1 MKAQFKFLSG
11 ARAGQVESVAKAYIG
26 IGRHPLSDVRFD
38 SERDLDVSIRHAAIL
53 RRSAGYVLQDLGS
66 KNGTYLNGQ
75 KVTGDAPLAS
85 GDVVSFGPKGPA
97 VEFRT
102 VETEGDPLLST
113 ADAAVR
119 PSRPREVIAAAV
131 APAPP
136 APPAGGRAPRSST
149 AVRVAQE
156 VARQTRDL
164 RRTTKVLLSLL
175 FVTVAAFGVLQWKGT
190 RDRAREL
197 AELRARA
204 DSLALEGQRI
214 ASQLQ
219 NEVAGLRDA
228 LTQAQTETEQLR
240 RELAAGGN
248 AETMTRLRNAL
259 TAAERR
265 QRTLLGA
272 AGVDYRA
279 ISRANQDAV
288 VLLVVEYAPGQVVSG
303 TGFAI
308 DSQGTIVT
316 NRHVLAGEDGTR
328 RPTRI
333 GVMFAGSAQMFRGDL
348 VAIAED
354 IDIGVVR
361 AAIRGGNPH
370 VTGLVREREGIER
383 GDPVAMLGYP
393 LGFDL
398 PMDHN
403 GTVPIADPSLIVGTV
418 SKVLTNLVQVD
429 GYGAPGASG
438 SAVFDRR
445 GRVIGVLFGGQRE
458 SDGRIVYAVPSHL
471 LVRFLEGQGLLR
483 R

>member
-1 MKAQFKFLSG
+1 VKAQFKFLSG
-11 ARAGQVESVAKAYIG
+11 ARAGQTESVAKAYIG

-53 RRSAGYVLQDLGS
+53 RRPAGYVLQDLGS

-75 KVTGDAPLAS
+75 KLTGDAPLAN

-113 ADAAVR
+113 ADAAIR
-119 PSRPREVIAAAV
+119 PSRPAGVVPAAV
-131 APAPP
+131 APA
-136 APPAGGRAPRSST
+136 AAAGGRAQRSST

-164 RRTTKVLLSLL
+164 RRTTKILLGALV
-175 FVTVAAFGVLQWKGT
+175 VTVAAFGVLQWKGT

-219 NEVAGLRDA
+219 SEVAGLRDA

-248 AETMTRLRNAL
+248 AETMARLRNAL
-259 TAAERR
+259 AAAERR

-288 VLLVVEYAPGQVVSG
+288 VLLVVEYGPGEVVSG

-316 NRHVLAGEDGTR
+316 NRHVLTGETGAR

-333 GVMFAGSAQMFRGDL
+333 GVMFAGSAQLFRGDL

-370 VTGLVREREGIER
+370 VTGLVRERAGVER

-398 PMDHN
+398 PMDRN
-403 GTVPIADPSLIVGTV
+403 GSVPIADPSLIVGTV

-445 GRVIGVLFGGQRE
+445 GRVVGVLFGGQRE
-458 SDGRIVYAVPSHL
+458 SDGRIVFAVPSHL
-471 LVRFLEGQGLLR
+471 LVQFLESQGLLR

>member
-11 ARAGQVESVAKAYIG
+11 ARAGQTESVAKAYIG

-53 RRSAGYVLQDLGS
+53 RRPAGYVLQDLGS
-66 KNGTYLNGQ
+66 KNGTYLNGER
-75 KVTGDAPLAS
+75 VTGDAPLAS

-119 PSRPREVIAAAV
+119 PSRPREVVPAV
-131 APAPP
+131 
-136 APPAGGRAPRSST
+136 APPAGGRPQRSST

-164 RRTTKVLLSLL
+164 RRTTKVLLILL
-175 FVTVAAFGVLQWKGT
+175 VLTVAAFGGLQWKGA

-204 DSLALEGQRI
+204 DSLGLESQRL
-214 ASQLQ
+214 ATHLQ
-219 NEVAGLRDA
+219 HEVAGLRDA
-228 LTQAQTETEQLR
+228 LTQSQAETEQLR

-248 AETMTRLRNAL
+248 AETMARLRNAL
-259 TAAERR
+259 TAAEAR
-265 QRTLLGA
+265 QRALLGA

-288 VLLVVEYAPGQVVSG
+288 VLLVVEYGPGEVVSG

-316 NRHVLAGEDGTR
+316 NRHVLTGEDGAR

-333 GVMFAGSAQMFRGDL
+333 GVMFAGSAQLFRGDL

-354 IDIGVVR
+354 IDIGIVR
-361 AAIRGGNPH
+361 TAIRGGNPH
-370 VTGLVREREGIER
+370 VTGLARERAGVER

-398 PMDHN
+398 PMDRR

-445 GRVIGVLFGGQRE
+445 GRVVGVLFGGQRE

-471 LVRFLEGQGLLR
+471 LVQFLESQGLLR

>member
-11 ARAGQVESVAKAYIG
+11 ARAGQTESVAKAYIG

-53 RRSAGYVLQDLGS
+53 RRPGGYVLQDLGS

-102 VETEGDPLLST
+102 VETEGDPLLTT

-119 PSRPREVIAAAV
+119 PSRPREVVPAV
-131 APAPP
+131 AVPGSVT
-136 APPAGGRAPRSST
+136 GGRAPRPST
-149 AVRVAQE
+149 SVRFKQE
-156 VARQTRDL
+156 VAAL
-164 RRTTKVLLSLL
+164 RRTTKILLVLLV
-175 FVTVAAFGVLQWKGT
+175 VTVAVFGGLQWKGS

-204 DSLALEGQRI
+204 DSLALEGQRM

-219 NEVAGLRDA
+219 SEVAGLRDA
-228 LTQAQTETEQLR
+228 LVQSQAETEQLR
-240 RELAAGGN
+240 RDLAGGGN
-248 AETMTRLRNAL
+248 AETMARLRDAL
-259 TAAERR
+259 AAAERR
-265 QRTLLGA
+265 QRSLLGA

-288 VLLVVEYAPGQVVSG
+288 VLLVVEYGPGQVVSG

-316 NRHVLAGEDGTR
+316 NRHVLTGEDGAR

-333 GVMFAGSAQMFRGDL
+333 GVMFSGSAQLFRGDL

-354 IDIGVVR
+354 IDIGIVR
-361 AAIRGGNPH
+361 TAIRGGNPH
-370 VTGLVREREGIER
+370 VTGLVRERAGVER

-398 PMDHN
+398 PMDRT
-403 GTVPIADPSLIVGTV
+403 GAVPIADPSLIVGTV
-418 SKVLTNLVQVD
+418 SKVLANLVQVD

-445 GRVIGVLFGGQRE
+445 GQVIGVLFGGQAE

-471 LVRFLEGQGLLR
+471 LVRFLESQGLLR

>member
-11 ARAGQVESVAKAYIG
+11 ARAGQTESVAKAYIG

-75 KVTGDAPLAS
+75 KLTGDAPLAS

-97 VEFRT
+97 VEFRM

-113 ADAAVR
+113 ADAAIR
-119 PSRPREVIAAAV
+119 PSRPAGVVPAAA
-131 APAPP
+131 PP
-136 APPAGGRAPRSST
+136 PPAGGRAPRSST

-164 RRTTKVLLSLL
+164 RRTTKILLGALV
-175 FVTVAAFGVLQWKGT
+175 VTVAAFGVLQWKGT

-219 NEVAGLRDA
+219 SEVAGLRDA
-228 LTQAQTETEQLR
+228 LTQAQTETDQLR

-259 TAAERR
+259 AAAERR
-265 QRTLLGA
+265 QRTLVGA

-288 VLLVVEYAPGQVVSG
+288 VLLVVEYGPGEVVSG

-316 NRHVLAGEDGTR
+316 NRHVLTGETGAR

-333 GVMFAGSAQMFRGDL
+333 GVMFAGSAQLFRGDL

-361 AAIRGGNPH
+361 AAIRGGNPR
-370 VTGLVREREGIER
+370 VAGLVREPASVER

-398 PMDHN
+398 PMDRN

-445 GRVIGVLFGGQRE
+445 GRVVGVLFGGQRE

-471 LVRFLEGQGLLR
+471 LVQFLESQGLLR

>member
-1 MKAQFKFLSG
+1 VKAQFTFLSG
-11 ARAGQVESVAKAYIG
+11 ARAGQTDSVAKAYIG
-26 IGRHPLSDVRFD
+26 LGRHPLSDVRFD

-53 RRSAGYVLQDLGS
+53 RKTAGYVLQDLDS
-66 KNGTYLNGQ
+66 KNGTWVNGER
-75 KVTGDAPLAS
+75 VTGDVALTS
-85 GDVVSFGPKGPA
+85 GDVISFGPAGPA

-113 ADAAVR
+113 ADASLR
-119 PSRPREVIAAAV
+119 PPLPRAAV
-131 APAPP
+131 PA
-136 APPAGGRAPRSST
+136 ADVALGRVKRSST
-149 AVRVAQE
+149 AVRFAQE
-156 VARQTRDL
+156 VRDL
-164 RRTTKVLLSLL
+164 RRVTKVLLGLL
-175 FVTVAAFGVLQWKGT
+175 VLTVAGFGALQWTGA
-190 RDRAREL
+190 RSRAREL

-204 DSLALEGQRI
+204 DSLAREAQHI

-219 NEVAGLRDA
+219 TEVAGLRDA
-228 LTQAQTETEQLR
+228 LAHSQAETEQLR
-240 RELAAGGN
+240 QELAAGGN
-248 AETMTRLRNAL
+248 AETMARLREAL
-259 TAAERR
+259 ATAERR
-265 QRTLLGA
+265 QRALLGA

-279 ISRANQDAV
+279 IARANQDAV
-288 VLLVVEYAPGQVVSG
+288 VLMVVEYGPGQVVSG

-316 NRHVLAGEDGTR
+316 NRHVIAGDDGTR

-333 GVMFAGSAQMFRGDL
+333 GVMFAGSAQLFRGEL

-361 AAIRGGNPH
+361 ATIRGGNPH
-370 VTGLVREREGIER
+370 VVGLARDRAIER

-398 PMDHN
+398 PMDRS
-403 GTVPIADPSLIVGTV
+403 GAVPIADPSLIVGTV

-445 GRVIGVLFGGQRE
+445 GRVIGVLFGGQPQ

-471 LVRFLEGQGLLR
+471 LAQFLETQGLLR

>member
-1 MKAQFKFLSG
+1 VKAQFKFLSG
-11 ARAGQVESVAKAYIG
+11 ARAGQIESVAKGYIG

-38 SERDLDVSIRHAAIL
+38 TERDLDVSVRHAAIL
-53 RRSAGYVLQDLGS
+53 RRAAGYVLQDLGS
-66 KNGTYLNGQ
+66 KNGTWLNGQ
-75 KVTGDAPLAS
+75 RVTGDTPLTS

-102 VETEGDPLLST
+102 VETEGDPLLSP
-113 ADAAVR
+113 ADAAIR
-119 PSRPREVIAAAV
+119 PSRPREVIPAAV
-131 APAPP
+131 PPPGAP
-136 APPAGGRAPRSST
+136 RHQRSST
-149 AVRVAQE
+149 AVRFAQE
-156 VARQTRDL
+156 VAHL
-164 RRTTKVLLSLL
+164 RRTTKVLLGLL
-175 FVTVAAFGVLQWKGT
+175 VLTVAAFGALQWKGA

-197 AELRARA
+197 SELRARA
-204 DSLALEGQRI
+204 DSLALEAQRI

-219 NEVAGLRDA
+219 SEVAGLRDA
-228 LTQAQTETEQLR
+228 LTQSQTETEQLR

-248 AETMTRLRNAL
+248 AETMARLRNAL
-259 TAAERR
+259 AAAERR
-265 QRTLLGA
+265 QRALLGA

-288 VLLVVEYAPGQVVSG
+288 VLLVVEYGPGQVVSG

-333 GVMFAGSAQMFRGDL
+333 GVMFAGSAQLFRGDL
-348 VAIAED
+348 VALAED
-354 IDIGVVR
+354 IDIGIVR

-370 VTGLVREREGIER
+370 VTGLVRERAGIER

-398 PMDHN
+398 PMDRN

-445 GRVIGVLFGGQRE
+445 GRVIGVLFGGQAE
-458 SDGRIVYAVPSHL
+458 ADGRIVYAVPSHL
-471 LVRFLEGQGLLR
+471 LVRFLETQGLLR

>member
-11 ARAGQVESVAKAYIG
+11 ARAGQTESVAKAYIG

-53 RRSAGYVLQDLGS
+53 RRAAGYVLQDLGS
-66 KNGTYLNGQ
+66 KNGTWLNGQ
-75 KVTGDAPLAS
+75 KVTGDAALAS

-113 ADAAVR
+113 ADAAIR
-119 PSRPREVIAAAV
+119 PSRPAGVVPAAV
-131 APAPP
+131 APAPR
-136 APPAGGRAPRSST
+136 AGERAPRSST

-175 FVTVAAFGVLQWKGT
+175 VVTVAAFGVLQWKGT

-219 NEVAGLRDA
+219 SELAGLRDA

-240 RELAAGGN
+240 GELAAGGN
-248 AETMTRLRNAL
+248 AETMARLRNAL
-259 TAAERR
+259 AAAESR
-265 QRTLLGA
+265 QRALLGA

-288 VLLVVEYAPGQVVSG
+288 VLLVVEYGPGQVVSG

-316 NRHVLAGEDGTR
+316 NRHVLTGEDGGR

-333 GVMFAGSAQMFRGDL
+333 GVMFAGSAQLFRGDV
-348 VAIAED
+348 VAVAED
-354 IDIGVVR
+354 IDIGIVR
-361 AAIRGGNPH
+361 TAIRGGNPH
-370 VTGLVREREGIER
+370 VAGLVREREGVER

-398 PMDHN
+398 PMDRN

-445 GRVIGVLFGGQRE
+445 GRVVGVLFGGQRE

-471 LVRFLEGQGLLR
+471 LVRFLESQGLLR